1 MEKEEISAGERITVG
16 QVTLLPILRTVAH
29 CRKGNRGII
38 GSGSRDVLGVVV
50 LSPAGHRAISVSGES
65 VPVERF
71 TKQVPQVVELLREEL
86 NPPSL
91 QL

>member
-29 CRKGNRGII
+29 CRKGSRGII
-38 GSGSRDVLGVVV
+38 GSGSREVLGVVV

-65 VPVERF
+65 VPLENYIS
-71 TKQVPQVVELLREEL
+71 QVPEIEELLRGG
-86 NPPSL
+86 
-91 QL
+91 

>member
-29 CRKGNRGII
+29 CRKGSRGII
-38 GSGSRDVLGVVV
+38 GSGSREVLGVVV

-65 VPVERF
+65 VPLENYMS
-71 TKQVPQVVELLREEL
+71 QGPEIEGLLRGG
-86 NPPSL
+86 
-91 QL
+91 